1 MLKKVRKAIEEF
13 ALLSD
18 GDTVLVALSGGPDS
32 VALLAVLRMLAE
44 EYGVSVAAAH
54 LNHGLRGEAE
64 AEECFVRELC
74 SRRAVPLT
82 VERADIQA
90 RKKAAGRSTED
101 MARVVRYEFLERV
114 AASVGAHRIALG
126 HHLQDQAETVL
137 MNLFRGSGSEGLKGM
152 TPMRDGL
159 YIRPFLHI
167 ERREIM
173 AFLTQEGLDCV
184 MDRSNDDRR
193 HLRNRIR
200 HDLLPLLRR
209 DYNRN
214 IDRALARTAA
224 VLKEEDEF
232 FKSQVKRLLTA
243 WNIAVTPEGFSLE
256 VEKIRVQPVALSR
269 RLVKHLLERLTD
281 VEQGIFFHH
290 VQAVLE
296 LAFAPRPSGRLHLP
310 HGLEA
315 KRDYGRLILARPE
328 TGGRDF
334 AFAYTVATP
343 GELTIRETGDILT
356 FRISEDFDCRRWEGA
371 GDRQGCRERTRPLSG
386 AKGRANCGDS
396 RSETDDQVTATACLD
411 GDRTGTPVMVRN
423 FRAGDRMRPLGMA
436 GEKKL
441 QDIFV
446 DGKIG
451 RNERKRLPLIVADKR
466 IAWIPGVCVH
476 EEFKITSETKR
487 ILRIDYRRP
496 A

>member
-1 MLKKVRKAIEEF
+1 MLNKVRKAIEEF

-32 VALLAVLRMLAE
+32 VALLAALQMLAE
-44 EYGVSVAAAH
+44 DYGVSVAAAH

-64 AEECFVRELC
+64 LDECFVRELC
-74 SRRAVPLT
+74 SRRMVPLT
-82 VERADIQA
+82 VERADIPA
-90 RKKAAGRSTED
+90 WKKAAGRSTED
-101 MARVVRYEFLERV
+101 MARAVRYEFLER
-114 AASVGAHRIALG
+114 AAAKMGAHRIALG

-152 TPMRDGL
+152 TPMRAGR

-167 ERREIM
+167 ERHEIIV
-173 AFLTQEGLDCV
+173 FLTQEGLDCV

-193 HLRNRIR
+193 YLRNRIR
-200 HDLLPLLRR
+200 HDLLPMIRR

-214 IDRALARTAA
+214 IDLALARTAA
-224 VLKEEDEF
+224 VLKDEDEF
-232 FKSQVKRLLTA
+232 FQSRVNRILTA
-243 WNIAVTPEGFSLE
+243 WNIAVAPEGFSLE
-256 VEKIRVQPVALSR
+256 VEKIRAQPIALSR
-269 RLVKHLLERLTD
+269 RLVKHLLERLAD
-281 VEQGIFFHH
+281 AEQGIYFHH

-296 LAFAPRPSGRLHLP
+296 LAFAPRPSGCLHLP

-315 KRDYGRLILARPE
+315 KRDYGRLILARPAA
-328 TGGRDF
+328 GGHDF
-334 AFAYTVATP
+334 AFAYTVTIP

-356 FRISEDFDCRRWEGA
+356 FRISGDFDFRRWDGA
-371 GDRQGCRERTRPLSG
+371 GDRQGCRERIWPLPG
-386 AKGRANCGDS
+386 AKARTNCGDS
-396 RSETDDQVTATACLD
+396 RPETAVQVTATACLD
-411 GDRTGTPVMVRN
+411 GDRTGMPVMVRN
-423 FRAGDRMRPLGMA
+423 FCAGDRMRPLGMA

-451 RNERKRLPLIVADKR
+451 RSERKRLPLIVADGR
-466 IAWIPGVCVH
+466 IAWIPGLYIH
-476 EEFKITSETKR
+476 EELKITSETKR